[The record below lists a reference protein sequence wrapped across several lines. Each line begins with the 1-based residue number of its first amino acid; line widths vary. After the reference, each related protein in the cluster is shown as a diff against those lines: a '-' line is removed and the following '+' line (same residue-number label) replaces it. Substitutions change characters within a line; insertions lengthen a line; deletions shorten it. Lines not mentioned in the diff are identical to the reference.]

1 MAKAAG
7 GAKASQSAKSFPQAL
22 YDMLTRT
29 SAAQWDAVLRHPWF
43 LRPVSL
49 YINGVLT
56 LLERTRALM
65 GFGLRMMNLP
75 TREEIAALDHKLT
88 ALHDRL
94 DDLTAHLT
102 DVAAPK
108 RAARATTAQ
117 RASSAKGIAGR
128 KEKPSPTVKPASP
141 SGRKRAARKAVEAA
155 SVPETISTS
164 DAASSSS

>member
-7 GAKASQSAKSFPQAL
+7 GAKTPQSAKSFPQAL
-22 YDMLTRT
+22 YDTLTRA

-56 LLERTRALM
+56 VLERTRAVM
-65 GFGLRMMNLP
+65 GLGLRMLNLP

-94 DDLTAHLT
+94 DDLTAHLS
-102 DVAAPK
+102 DGGAPPK
-108 RAARATTAQ
+108 RAARTAPP
-117 RASSAKGIAGR
+117 RKTVPTKTAAGR
-128 KEKPSPTVKPASP
+128 KAASP
-141 SGRKRAARKAVEAA
+141 ARGRARAARKATPEAA
-155 SVPETISTS
+155 ASATEPTANE
-164 DAASSSS
+164 SSSA

>member
-7 GAKASQSAKSFPQAL
+7 GAKTSQPAKSLPQTL
-22 YDMLTRT
+22 YDALTRA

-56 LLERTRALM
+56 ALERTRAVM
-65 GFGLRMMNLP
+65 GLGLRMLNLP

-102 DVAAPK
+102 DGAAPPK
-108 RAARATTAQ
+108 RPARTAAARKTA
-117 RASSAKGIAGR
+117 ASRTAPGRKAASPAGR
-128 KEKPSPTVKPASP
+128 KRP
-141 SGRKRAARKAVEAA
+141 ARKAATEATSA
-155 SVPETISTS
+155 TEPTS
-164 DAASSSS
+164 DESSSS